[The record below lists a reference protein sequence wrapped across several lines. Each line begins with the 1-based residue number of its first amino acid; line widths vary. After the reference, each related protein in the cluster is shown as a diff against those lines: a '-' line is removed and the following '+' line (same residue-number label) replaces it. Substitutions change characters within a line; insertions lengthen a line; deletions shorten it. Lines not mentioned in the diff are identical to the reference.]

1 METFPA
7 LSITGKK
14 IYILSSL
21 SFVSFHLNFL
31 SLYLSL
37 SLSLS
42 LSLLL
47 PFLFDQF
54 WRSKASSP
62 KSLTA
67 LSEKGTKQ
75 AHTCYITKL
84 WAVVV
89 LQI

>member
-1 METFPA
+1 MEMLPT
-7 LSITGKK
+7 LSITSKK
-14 IYILSSL
+14 IYILSSF
-21 SFVSFHLNFL
+21 SFVSFHLNF
-31 SLYLSL
+31 L

-62 KSLTA
+62 KSLAT
-67 LSEKGTKQ
+67 LSEKGAKQ

-84 WAVVV
+84 WAAVV